1 MYFVDEE
8 FLHKKINNEE
18 VYMWIMCDTE
28 DIPEDVRR
36 VRRRSGIMEIWQYW
50 TEVGDYIFIS
60 FW

>member
-8 FLHKKINNEE
+8 FLHKKINNED

-36 VRRRSGIMEIWQYW
+36 VRRQSGIMEIWQYW

>member
-1 MYFVDEE
+1 MYFVDEK
-8 FLHKKINNEE
+8 FLHKKINNED

-28 DIPEDVRR
+28 DIPENVRR
-36 VRRRSGIMEIWQYW
+36 VRRQSGIMGIWQYW